1 MVLICEY
8 LFKSY
13 SLYQLPKSTVELRV
27 EQVDFNYN
35 ITTSFKVPNQSVC
48 QPVEPPT
55 SATMPVETCLGKDA
69 SVVCSASMNSTP
81 SYYQRCNYAD
91 RSYNTFTCSIRS
103 RSHEPTAEWLAPDV
117 LHGSEKGL
125 TGYNG
130 VDEEMCFLSLKKDEK
145 NPRWF

>member
-91 RSYNTFTCSIRS
+91 PFTCLCP
-103 RSHEPTAEWLAPDV
+103 SHAHMSKIILKFKSKMCPQ
-117 LHGSEKGL
+117 
-125 TGYNG
+125 TGRKVG
-130 VDEEMCFLSLKKDEK
+130 RKLKHKYIC
-145 NPRWF
+145 